1 MHPSL
6 QVNFKRAGQ
15 FIQYIG
21 SLEETIFQKRARIH
35 QVALMSLFVCLAGSR
50 VNLAGSILYRNI
62 RWASFIFSLILFFLG
77 PLFSHCYVNYS
88 VLFKKS
94 RILLC

>member
-1 MHPSL
+1 MYPSW

-35 QVALMSLFVCLAGSR
+35 QVALMSLSVCSAGSR
-50 VNLAGSILYRNI
+50 VNLAGSLSCIGMLD
-62 RWASFIFSLILFFLG
+62 WHVLSSVCSFFSWTLVFT
-77 PLFSHCYVNYS
+77 
-88 VLFKKS
+88 
-94 RILLC
+94 LLC

>member
-35 QVALMSLFVCLAGSR
+35 QVALMSLSVCLAGR
-50 VNLAGSILYRNI
+50 TVNLAGSILYRNV
-62 RWASFIFSLILFFLG
+62 RLACFIFG
-77 PLFSHCYVNYS
+77 
-88 VLFKKS
+88 
-94 RILLC
+94 